1 MATIQ
6 LKCKSCNGIMSID
19 EEREVL
25 FCPYCGSKEIFAESD
40 AIKRER
46 IRAKAYKDVTLGSK
60 EIDRQMRLEE
70 IKAEERKR
78 KSDNKSFII
87 GMVFLF
93 LMMLFGLFLG
103 LLSYIL
109 P

>member
-6 LKCKSCNGIMSID
+6 LKCKSCNGTMNLD

-40 AIKRER
+40 SIKRER
-46 IRAKAYKDVTLGSK
+46 IRAKTYKDVVLRSK

-70 IKAEERKR
+70 MRVEERDKKR
-78 KSDNKSFII
+78 SLII
-87 GMVFLF
+87 AAIVFAF
-93 LMMLFGLFLG
+93 VV
-103 LLSYIL
+103 IL
-109 P
+109 IAFCVVYSILCE